1 VSLRFSVVK
10 VQHPLVSKSDVA
22 GEQSECEA
30 AQHEFSEGESE
41 LNIVVFTETP
51 HTSQLLMIIV
61 APVLPISKAIT
72 RNPDNIDNMIL
83 PLFTMRKYIHY
94 YITIL

>member
-1 VSLRFSVVK
+1 VV
-10 VQHPLVSKSDVA
+10 

-30 AQHEFSEGESE
+30 AQHDFSDEESE

-51 HTSQLLMIIV
+51 HTLQLLMLIV

-72 RNPDNIDNMIL
+72 RNPDKKDNMIL
-83 PLFTMRKYIHY
+83 PLFTICKYNHNC
-94 YITIL
+94 TTLL